1 MNAIGIDVGGTK
13 CLAVR
18 VDGDGRVIDEFV
30 TASPVAGDIVSTL
43 VDIVGRFP
51 GATSVGVGMP
61 GAVSRDGV
69 VAFAPHLPL
78 VRDMELRDELQ
89 GRLGIE
95 VEIDNDATC
104 ATIAEWK
111 HGAGAGCSDMVMVTL
126 GTGIG
131 GGIVTGG
138 RVLRGAHGYA
148 GEFGHDVVQRDGHPC
163 PCGRRGCWEQ
173 YASGTGLARL
183 SGASSGEAAFDAFLA
198 GEPGAVAGVEEFV
211 DWVVIG
217 LVNLLNTCDPEL
229 FVLGG
234 GLGSRRELLPLVRRR
249 LSESM
254 PGYGHRPAPRVEV
267 AQLGPRAGA
276 VGAAMLSSMRRNAE

>member
-1 MNAIGIDVGGTK
+1 
-13 CLAVR
+13 
-18 VDGDGRVIDEFV
+18 
-30 TASPVAGDIVSTL
+30 
-43 VDIVGRFP
+43 
-51 GATSVGVGMP
+51 MP

-78 VRDMELRDELQ
+78 VRDVALRDELQ
-89 GRLGIE
+89 NRLGID

-111 HGAGAGCSDMVMVTL
+111 FGAAVGCDDVVVVTL

-131 GGIVTGG
+131 GGIVAGG

-183 SGASSGEAAFDAFLA
+183 VGASSGEAAFTAFLA
-198 GEPGAVAGVEEFV
+198 GEPAAVAGVREFV

-217 LVNLLNTCDPEL
+217 LVNLLNTCDPEM

-234 GLGSRRELLPLVRRR
+234 GLGSRQELLPPVRRR

-254 PGYGHRPAPRVEV
+254 PGHGHRPAPRVEV
-267 AQLGPRAGA
+267 ARLGPHAGA
-276 VGAAMLSSMRRNAE
+276 IGAAMLRSVRRNAG